1 MKKVLIFHSPLTKE
15 SPADELDVLDESVY
29 FSQGLADLGFQPET
43 ISFPYDLQ
51 VLKSMIEKHNPEF
64 VVNLV
69 ETIFSDGRL
78 VHVGPALFENLKVPY
93 TGCPA
98 DAIYLTSHK
107 VLAKKIIKSAGISTP
122 GFLTF
127 NELQSTNVPDVSKKY
142 IVKSIW
148 EHASFGL
155 NEDDKLLF
163 EGTDEIMEKF
173 SGLKNP
179 DDFFCEEYI
188 HGREFN
194 LSVLGGPEGPEVLP
208 HAEIRF
214 GFPDD
219 KPHVLGYKA
228 KWDEGSFEY
237 MNTVRTFDFVPEDS
251 DLLKELSEIAL
262 ESWKLFGLRGYA
274 RVDFRVDQ
282 GGKIYVLEINANP
295 CISPDSGFVAAALRA
310 GLSQKELVKRIV
322 QDIKR

>member
-1 MKKVLIFHSPLTKE
+1 MKKVLIFHSPLTRE
-15 SPADELDVLDESVY
+15 SSADELDVLDESAF
-29 FSQGLADLGFQPET
+29 FSQGLADLGFLPET
-43 ISFPYDLQ
+43 ISFPYDLWK
-51 VLKSMIEKHNPEF
+51 LKSILGKHRPDF

-69 ETIFSDGRL
+69 ETLFSDGRL
-78 VHVGPALFENLKVPY
+78 VHIGPALFEHLNVPY

-107 VLAKKIIKSAGISTP
+107 VLAKKIIKSAGIFTP
-122 GFLTF
+122 AFLTF
-127 NELQSTNVPDVSKKY
+127 NELQSATVKDISKKY
-142 IVKSIW
+142 IIKSIW

-155 NEDDKLLF
+155 NEDEKLLF
-163 EGTDEIMEKF
+163 EGKGEIMEKF
-173 SGLKNP
+173 SGLNSP
-179 DDFFCEEYI
+179 HDFFCEEYI

-194 LSVLGGPEGPEVLP
+194 LSVLGGLKGPEVLP

-214 GFPDD
+214 SFPDD

-262 ESWKLFGLRGYA
+262 ESWKLFGLKGYA

-282 GGKIYVLEINANP
+282 DGKIYVLEINANP
-295 CISPDSGFVAAALRA
+295 CISPDSGFVAAAIRA